1 MLLVSNSLSNS
12 FQCFQCFTVRS
23 RLTVKREWVNGLF
36 HMILKNT
43 DSDVQKVPY
52 SSGSLLPIVIRQTGN
67 KYNQY
72 NRVCNFILVLIKW
85 KVTMLM
91 STLALARFL
100 MMQLY
105 KVQTWPEQDQDAL
118 RVSTITC
125 TLQAAVVG
133 LEHSTWSLNTKDQ
146 HPTCLKSLATKETNG
161 IRQKLDSVIL
171 IKAS

>member
-1 MLLVSNSLSNS
+1 MLLVSNFLSNS
-12 FQCFQCFTVRS
+12 FQCFHCFTVRS
-23 RLTVKREWVNGLF
+23 RPTVKLEWVNGLF

-91 STLALARFL
+91 STLALAHFL

-105 KVQTWPEQDQDAL
+105 KVQT
-118 RVSTITC
+118 
-125 TLQAAVVG
+125 
-133 LEHSTWSLNTKDQ
+133 
-146 HPTCLKSLATKETNG
+146 
-161 IRQKLDSVIL
+161 
-171 IKAS
+171 